1 MFYRYYLSA
10 DDNVNDTIINL
21 FRAAQ
26 HISDNFIKSSEVA
39 TKRTILKSIFRTLQ
53 LKDTTLCYDLNFPFN
68 VLYKNTENNKWRCK
82 KPFTF
87 GLCKTCVRHTTK
99 TVKNREKQGIFAKAV
114 FLDNFCT
121 TQIRTHPQICGVFT
135 LSAPKFPTKIT
146 GNFLDY
152 IRELSANIR
161 DYF

>member
-1 MFYRYYLSA
+1 MPKHPDIKVYLTNRDGKIDDATYNAKRTELNETLDELHKKENLHGTA

-68 VLYKNTENNKWRCK
+68 VLYKNTENNKWRSMI
-82 KPFTF
+82 
-87 GLCKTCVRHTTK
+87 LSRSTT
-99 TVKNREKQGIFAKAV
+99 
-114 FLDNFCT
+114 
-121 TQIRTHPQICGVFT
+121 
-135 LSAPKFPTKIT
+135 
-146 GNFLDY
+146 Y
-152 IRELSANIR
+152 
-161 DYF
+161 